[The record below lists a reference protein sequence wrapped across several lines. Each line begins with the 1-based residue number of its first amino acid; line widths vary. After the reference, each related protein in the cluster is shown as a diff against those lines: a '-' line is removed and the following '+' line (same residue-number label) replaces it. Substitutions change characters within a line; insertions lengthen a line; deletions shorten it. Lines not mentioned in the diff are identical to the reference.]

1 MSTTISATLDTNKI
15 NFIYK
20 NINLEKNNILNEI
33 NSYKQIKKNNDNYYS
48 EYELKIN
55 KFNPQKKIIN
65 NNWEKRLINRIN
77 SLTNILDSN

>member
-1 MSTTISATLDTNKI
+1 MSTTISTLDSNEI

-65 NNWEKRLINRIN
+65 NNWEKRLIKRIN

>member
-1 MSTTISATLDTNKI
+1 MSTTISTLDTNKI

-33 NSYKQIKKNNDNYYS
+33 NSYTQIKKNNNNYYS

-55 KFNPQKKIIN
+55 KFNPQKKIVN

>member
-1 MSTTISATLDTNKI
+1 MSTTISTLDSNEI